1 MNRTCSL
8 CLIVLAAT
16 ACRSDEKLPE
26 PPKGFTWK
34 KIDEIK
40 ASVLMPAGWHYR
52 LDKQGKTIGAF
63 ITREKIEDG
72 KAFKTGL
79 SINVLRDQKD
89 PSPEKLAKALVENL
103 GKMGKIE
110 DAFKVSL
117 GKFRGSGGRL
127 TVPERNVTGQFLV
140 IANPATN
147 TLYIIHF
154 ESPEKE
160 WPEAWKVG
168 KVIMDR
174 LALDDDF

>member
-1 MNRTCSL
+1 MKRTCL
-8 CLIVLAAT
+8 LFLIALT
-16 ACRSDEKLPE
+16 AIVHGDEKLPE

-40 ASVLMPAGWHYR
+40 ASVLMPDGWHYR

-63 ITREKIEDG
+63 VTREKIEDG

-79 SINVLRDQKD
+79 SVNVLRDQKD
-89 PSPEKLAKALVENL
+89 PTPEKLAKTLVENL

-110 DAFKVSL
+110 DAFKVSV

-127 TVPERNVTGQFLV
+127 TVPERNVTMQFLLL
-140 IANPATN
+140 ANPATN
-147 TLYIIHF
+147 TLYIIQF

-160 WPEAWKVG
+160 WQEAWKVG